1 MSAGL
6 SIAFAINTL
15 VGGLTVAIG
24 GGMSAQNAADVH
36 CCAVVELR
44 QYTLKP
50 QQRDVLIKLFDH
62 EFVES
67 QEALGMT
74 VIGQFRDRGKADR
87 FVWLRGF
94 ADMDR
99 RRESLAAFYDG
110 PVWAAHR
117 TEANNTML
125 DSDNVLLLKPARPE
139 LAFRLDQSSVGRAAE
154 DRGSATI
161 LAGIY
166 ELPQAADAELISL
179 FEQDIAPK
187 LRSDNVHVQGVFVT
201 EAATN
206 TFARLPVREG
216 VHVLVW

>member
-67 QEALGMT
+67 QEALGIT
-74 VIGQFRDRGKADR
+74 VIGQFRDRGNADR

-94 ADMDR
+94 PDMVSR
-99 RRESLAAFYDG
+99 QESLAAFYDG

-117 TEANNTML
+117 TEANNTMI

-139 LAFRLDQSSVGRAAE
+139 LAFRLDQNPAGATAGERDGPATVLAA
-154 DRGSATI
+154 
-161 LAGIY
+161 IY
-166 ELPQAADAELISL
+166 EMPQAVDAELL
-179 FEQDIAPK
+179 
-187 LRSDNVHVQGVFVT
+187 
-201 EAATN
+201 
-206 TFARLPVREG
+206 
-216 VHVLVW
+216 